1 MANKKLDYTVVEV
14 LYLGGYNMTK
24 IADMLGSVNGHISKV
39 LRKEGVPTRKRGEVV
54 EPKPLKELYAT
65 VNERGYII
73 ELLLENGYSQ
83 YAVADEFGMAQ
94 SSISKTLK
102 AYRASKEVVKE
113 KELETVQ

>member
-1 MANKKLDYTVVEV
+1 MNNRKLDYTVVEA

-39 LRKEGVPTRKRGEVV
+39 LRKIGVPTRKRGEVV
-54 EPKPLKELYAT
+54 NPVPLKELYET

-73 ELLLENGYSQ
+73 ELLLKNGHSQ
-83 YAVADEFGMAQ
+83 YAVADMFGMAQ

-102 AYRASKEVVKE
+102 AYREN
-113 KELETVQ
+113 QN